1 MNVTEIIIGRDTQTG
16 KLRISQGQR
25 FSIYRNENSVPNDI
39 SQNHIRIEVTDKGEM
54 VLINLNA
61 ENVTY
66 VNGLCIMRKQFT
78 QNDKLELG
86 YSRFCLSWET
96 VLNPILPKFADIRPL
111 EKVWNDYQNNTI
123 NFEIKC
129 GRINSVRSIMM
140 VVSPISGLASGV
152 LGVLYYKEPQENTIG
167 PSMVSCALLAIIGFV
182 VLILSWRQASSVPKQ
197 KIAMKQKAQDLYRCP
212 KCGYKLPLND
222 YIYLNYKN
230 CPNPDCKAYF
240 IS

>member
-1 MNVTEIIIGRDTQTG
+1 MNVAEIIIGRDTQTG

-25 FSIYRNENSVPNDI
+25 FSIYGNENSVPNDI
-39 SQNHIRIEVTDKGEM
+39 SQNHIRIEVNDKGEM

-61 ENVTY
+61 ENVSY
-66 VNGLCIMRKQFT
+66 VNGLCIMRKQLT

-123 NFEIKC
+123 NFEIRC
-129 GRINSVRSIMM
+129 GRINLIRNSASAACMLTAVILGFLGKKESSIY
-140 VVSPISGLASGV
+140 PILF
-152 LGVLYYKEPQENTIG
+152 
-167 PSMVSCALLAIIGFV
+167 IIISIL
-182 VLILSWRQASSVPKQ
+182 VLIVGWRQASSTPIQ
-197 KIAMKQKAQDLYRCP
+197 KRAMSQKAQELYKCP
-212 KCGYKLPLND
+212 KCGEPLSFMNYNELKLRYK
-222 YIYLNYKN
+222 I
-230 CPNPDCKAYF
+230 CPNAGCKAYF